1 MANPH
6 DHHDHD
12 HGHSHAGGHAHAHGR
27 ADAHGAAH
35 AGAAAA
41 AHAEGEAPKLAGV
54 RRHGHD
60 HHGHSHGPVSYGRAF
75 AIGIGLNLA
84 FVVIEVVYGILSHS
98 VALLADAGHNF
109 GDVLGLG
116 LSWGATALASLKPS
130 KRRTFGFRR
139 STIIAS
145 VTNAFVLL
153 FVTGGLTWESI
164 QRLLAP
170 QPTQGKTMIFV
181 ALVGAAINTASA
193 LLFLN
198 HGSKAQGHGHGD
210 LNVRSAFLHLAYD
223 AVLAVGVAI
232 TGALIVF
239 TGWLWLDPAVSIVLA
254 IAILVGTWGLM
265 KQSLDLMLDAVPEG
279 IDPEEVKSFL
289 GSLPGV
295 VEVHDLHIWAMSTTE
310 TALTAH
316 IVMPGATLRPTFL
329 SEVCKDL
336 HARFE
341 IQHSTLQIDPEE
353 APHPCALA
361 PDEVI

>member
-116 LSWGATALASLKPS
+116 LSWGASALASLKPS

-139 STIIAS
+139 TTIVAS
-145 VTNAFVLL
+145 VANALILL

-164 QRLLAP
+164 RRLVQPAP
-170 QPTQGKTMIFV
+170 AQGRTMIAV
-181 ALVGAAINTASA
+181 AVIGAVINASSA
-193 LLFLN
+193 LLFM
-198 HGSKAQGHGHGD
+198 SQGKRD
-210 LNVRSAFLHLAYD
+210 LNLRSAFLHLASD
-223 AVLAVGVAI
+223 AVLALGVALAGFVI
-232 TGALIVF
+232 LM

-254 IAILVGTWGLM
+254 ITILIGTWSLM
-265 KQSLDLMLDAVPEG
+265 KQSLDLM
-279 IDPEEVKSFL
+279 
-289 GSLPGV
+289 
-295 VEVHDLHIWAMSTTE
+295 
-310 TALTAH
+310 
-316 IVMPGATLRPTFL
+316 
-329 SEVCKDL
+329 
-336 HARFE
+336 
-341 IQHSTLQIDPEE
+341 
-353 APHPCALA
+353 
-361 PDEVI
+361 